1 MSTLLEH
8 VMAPEVRPFAIA
20 AAMIVILGSVEV
32 VLMLIGASLSEILG
46 IAVDFGHGHPSDS
59 GVVNAI
65 SWINLGGVPLL
76 IFILLLLGAFSI
88 TGFLIQDIARLVAG
102 PLPASIAS
110 IGALAA
116 SIPLVRVSSGFI
128 ARMIPKDESYAVG
141 LGDLVGRVG
150 EVVIGPLDQGPPGR
164 VSVADVHGNR
174 HFVMAVAALDSAPL
188 PQGTLVLLVD
198 RVGTRFVAVKADDE
212 LKPSKST
219 LSNQQSI

>member
-1 MSTLLEH
+1 MSVLLEH
-8 VMAPEVRPFAIA
+8 VMAPEVRPFVIA
-20 AAMIVILGSVEV
+20 AAMIVIVGSVEV
-32 VLMLIGASLSEILG
+32 VSMLVGASLSEILG
-46 IAVDFGHGHPSDS
+46 IAVDFSHPSDS
-59 GVVNAI
+59 GVINAI

-102 PLPASIAS
+102 PLPVSIAS
-110 IGALAA
+110 AGAVVA

-174 HFVMAVAALDSAPL
+174 HFVWAVAAPESAPL

-198 RVGTRFVAVKADDE
+198 RAGSRFVAVQAGDE

-219 LSNQQSI
+219 LSS